1 MEHHNVSS
9 NLKLLHKAWE
19 PKNVS
24 SLFNYIAPTNVLLLF
39 KYANSNG
46 TSSLETTP
54 CVSTKSSYV
63 DATTCVN
70 SKAPY
75 EKQPS
80 TMESQAHSR
89 KTLVE
94 LVKETQ
100 KVHLIHVINVEN

>member
-1 MEHHNVSS
+1 
-9 NLKLLHKAWE
+9 LLSK
-19 PKNVS
+19 
-24 SLFNYIAPTNVLLLF
+24 F
-39 KYANSNG
+39 ANSNG

-63 DATTCVN
+63 DATTYVD

-80 TMESQAHSR
+80 TMESQVHSR

-100 KVHLIHVINVEN
+100 KVHPIHVTNIEN

>member
-24 SLFNYIAPTNVLLLF
+24 SLFNYIAPTNVLLFF
-39 KYANSNG
+39 KFANSNG

-63 DATTCVN
+63 DATTCIN

-75 EKQPS
+75 GEPPS
-80 TMESQAHSR
+80 TMHMLALEKHI
-89 KTLVE
+89 E

-100 KVHLIHVINVEN
+100 KVHLIHVTNVEN